1 MENILTKRL
10 ISLMEDFGG
19 LDDQQKNSAKNLI
32 WLLDDVWRKNL
43 YALFLKEPE
52 LIKKFV
58 IFGVAEK
65 TAMHEKDMKKL
76 EGIFQ
81 EELKDLGKVEAE

>member
-10 ISLMEDFGG
+10 ISLIEDFGG

-32 WLLDDVWRKNL
+32 WILDDIWRKNL
-43 YALFLKEPE
+43 YVLFLKEPE

-65 TAMHEKDMKKL
+65 TAMREEDVKKL
-76 EGIFQ
+76 EDIFS
-81 EELKDLGKVEAE
+81 EEIKELEKIEK